1 MARPFE
7 RLKGLNIAALI
18 EEAVNNIN
26 PEKGLTHEEMVN
38 YVCDKLGFEQTRV
51 QAKVNEILSLGTQT
65 GALVVTDGKSYILND
80 NNKLRRLALDAGK
93 RPRMMA
99 RRRREVSRKR
109 HGQRRR

>member
-26 PEKGLTHEEMVN
+26 PEKGLTHEEMVD

-51 QAKVNEILSLGTQT
+51 QAKVNEILNLGTQT
-65 GALVVTDGKSYILND
+65 GALLVTDGKGYTLND
-80 NNKLRRLALDAGK
+80 NNKLRRLALDAGRK
-93 RPRMMA
+93 PRKA
-99 RRRREVSRKR
+99 KRRREISRKR
-109 HGQRRR
+109 HLQRRR